1 MSKVYVLRHAEKD
14 DKGLVSE
21 AGLVE
26 ARNLAARLPEF
37 DEVVVS
43 PSERTEVTA
52 RAISTTVEPIIDE
65 RAGFA
70 MASPELSE
78 AINALAADEGISF
91 LMAAIKYN
99 DPEVMQGITD
109 QAERFNELLDELLV
123 KDIENILVVSHD
135 LTIIPAM
142 QTRGSSVTNIPY
154 LGGFVLSDSGLELL

>member
-43 PSERTEVTA
+43 PSERTEATA
-52 RAISTTVEPIIDE
+52 RAISTVEPIIDE

-99 DPEVMQGITD
+99 NPEVMQGITD